1 MACTMSVMRL
11 VLQRSFPQEAPAPED
26 CHGLVDQA
34 ADLGVGAVA
43 PPLASLEPAASE
55 RDS

>member
-26 CHGLVDQA
+26 CHGLV
-34 ADLGVGAVA
+34 
-43 PPLASLEPAASE
+43 ASLEPAASE